1 MIAVKHWWLAALP
14 VDMRCGIDR
23 LSTRVLEASVA
34 GLAPHTAYLFCNRS
48 GTRLRVLVWDGLGF
62 WLCAR
67 RLERGRFV
75 LPAADA
81 DSVELSAEQFAWL
94 AAGVDWQR
102 LSAHP
107 KVLHCVW
114 ITSSETVE
122 PHAASSSCH
131 AGPLSC
137 FA

>member
-1 MIAVKHWWLAALP
+1 MIAVRHWWLSALP

-23 LSTRVLEASVA
+23 LSARVLEASVA
-34 GLAPHTAYLFCNRS
+34 GLVPHTAYLFCNRS

-75 LPAADA
+75 LPAANA

-102 LSAHP
+102 LSARP
-107 KVLHCVW
+107 QALHCV
-114 ITSSETVE
+114 
-122 PHAASSSCH
+122 
-131 AGPLSC
+131 
-137 FA
+137 

>member
-1 MIAVKHWWLAALP
+1 MIAVEHWWLSTLP

-23 LSTRVLEASVA
+23 LSALVLNASVA
-34 GLAPHTAYLFCNRS
+34 GVAPRTAYLFCNRS

-75 LPAADA
+75 LPATDA
-81 DSVELSAEQFAWL
+81 DRVELSAEQFAWL

-107 KVLHCVW
+107 QALHCV
-114 ITSSETVE
+114 
-122 PHAASSSCH
+122 
-131 AGPLSC
+131 
-137 FA
+137 

>member
-1 MIAVKHWWLAALP
+1 MIAVEHWWLSAQT

-23 LSTRVLEASVA
+23 LSARVLSTASASVV
-34 GLAPHTAYLFCNRS
+34 PHTGYVFCNRR
-48 GTRLRVLVWDGLGF
+48 GTRLKVLVWDGLGF

-81 DSVELSAEQFAWL
+81 DRVELSAEQFAWL

-102 LSAHP
+102 LSVRP
-107 KVLHCVW
+107 QTFQYV
-114 ITSSETVE
+114 
-122 PHAASSSCH
+122 
-131 AGPLSC
+131 
-137 FA
+137 

>member
-1 MIAVKHWWLAALP
+1 MIAVEHWWLSALP

-23 LSTRVLEASVA
+23 LSARVLEASVA

-75 LPAADA
+75 LPTGQVD
-81 DSVELSAEQFAWL
+81 VVKLSAEQFAWL

-102 LSAHP
+102 LSARAQT
-107 KVLHCVW
+107 LRC
-114 ITSSETVE
+114 I
-122 PHAASSSCH
+122 
-131 AGPLSC
+131 
-137 FA
+137 

>member
-1 MIAVKHWWLAALP
+1 MIAVEHWWLSALP

-23 LSTRVLEASVA
+23 LSARVLEASVA

-75 LPAADA
+75 LPTGQVD
-81 DSVELSAEQFAWL
+81 VVKLSAEQFAWL
-94 AAGVDWQR
+94 ATGVDWQR
-102 LSAHP
+102 LSARAQT
-107 KVLHCVW
+107 LRC
-114 ITSSETVE
+114 I
-122 PHAASSSCH
+122 
-131 AGPLSC
+131 
-137 FA
+137 

>member
-1 MIAVKHWWLAALP
+1 MIVVRHWWLSALP

-23 LSTRVLEASVA
+23 LSARVLEASVA

-75 LPAADA
+75 LPAADV
-81 DSVELSAEQFAWL
+81 DQVELSAEQFAWL

-102 LSAHP
+102 LNVRP
-107 KVLHCVW
+107 ETLHCV
-114 ITSSETVE
+114 
-122 PHAASSSCH
+122 
-131 AGPLSC
+131 
-137 FA
+137 